1 MLLPAVVFTLA
12 QQCSPDVDP
21 NTMAALV
28 ASESSGNPYAI
39 GVVDM
44 RLDKQPA
51 NLEEAIDTAKMLI
64 AKGANI
70 SVGLGQIN
78 HKNFDAYGLTIESAF
93 DACTN
98 LGVSSKILSSCY
110 TRASTQQGEGQDAL
124 KAAFSCYYSNNFTR
138 GFVTEGNNQP
148 SYVKKIAVNNAKLK
162 NVPEIQFTPNDIKE
176 VPQKQKEADQA
187 GKDVKAL
194 EDVSNTSGIDSKD
207 AETKRVS
214 WDVLND
220 FDN

>member
-1 MLLPAVVFTLA
+1 MLLPAVIFTLA
-12 QQCSPDVDP
+12 QQCSPEVDP

-28 ASESSGNPYAI
+28 ASESSGNPFAI

-44 RLDKQPA
+44 RLAKQPTS
-51 NLEEAIDTAKMLI
+51 LQEAIDTAKTLLE
-64 AKGANI
+64 KGANI

-98 LGVSSKILSSCY
+98 LGASSKILSSCY
-110 TRASTQQGEGQDAL
+110 TRASAQQGEGQDAL

-138 GFVTEGNNQP
+138 GFVAEGNNQP
-148 SYVKKIAVNNAKLK
+148 SYVKRIAVNNAKLK
-162 NVPEIQFTPNDIKE
+162 NVPEIQFTANDIKE
-176 VPQKQKEADQA
+176 VPQKQTESNLANTEI
-187 GKDVKAL
+187 KAL

-207 AETKRVS
+207 AETKRAS